1 MKTNIYEQV
10 RNGNT
15 STYIEYWQIEN
26 GNETVVGHENYT
38 KTEVWDMSADNRPT
52 GRKLQQVLTGR
63 IRKVVY

>member
-1 MKTNIYEQV
+1 MERYE
-10 RNGNT
+10 NKHIWTGII
-15 STYIEYWQIEN
+15 TYIEYWQIEN
-26 GNETVVGHENYT
+26 GDETVVGHENYT